1 MRIASKALFLVFIIA
16 GCSNPVKEP
25 EKKIISFKKPENK
38 AVSAEK
44 DSTAVFRWES
54 ELCTHESTFDTRLYT
69 EEELRG
75 TRRLLQMTGSVLL
88 EVKDVAFKPDQIADL
103 STLKELDLEYQ
114 TKRKQLQDMTIVN
127 DSYWIKIKE
136 RLLVAM
142 KDEYDLS
149 RICIQAYTNP
159 KVLKGNRFSKYCPD
173 LITALTSNDSTKL
186 IAAWKT
192 LVEEQCKKN
201 ASPDYLM
208 ERFERESHDPD
219 WMMYGRIELVTFG
232 FSNRVN
238 DQIEHVKN
246 DEAINRKFD
255 QLFLK
260 THSECDEP

>member
-1 MRIASKALFLVFIIA
+1 MRISFKVLFFLLIIS
-16 GCSNPVKEP
+16 GCSNPEKEP
-25 EKKIISFKKPENK
+25 EKKILSLNKTENK
-38 AVSAEK
+38 EVSAEK
-44 DSTAVFRWES
+44 DSMAVFKWES
-54 ELCTHESTFDTRLYT
+54 ELCTHESTFNTRLYT

-75 TRRLLQMTGSVLL
+75 TRELLQMTGSVLL
-88 EVKDVAFKPDQIADL
+88 DVKDVAFKPDQIADL
-103 STLKELDLEYQ
+103 STLKELEQEYQ
-114 TKRKQLQDMTIVN
+114 KKRKQLQNMKIVN
-127 DSYWIKIKE
+127 DPYWIKIKE
-136 RLLVAM
+136 RLLAAM

-149 RICIQAYTNP
+149 WICIQAYTNP
-159 KVLKGNRFSKYCPD
+159 SKLKGNRFSKYCPD
-173 LITALTSNDSTKL
+173 LITALTSGDSTKL

-219 WMMYGRIELVTFG
+219 WMMYGRVELITFG
-232 FSNRVN
+232 WSNRVN

-246 DEAINRKFD
+246 DEAINKKFH